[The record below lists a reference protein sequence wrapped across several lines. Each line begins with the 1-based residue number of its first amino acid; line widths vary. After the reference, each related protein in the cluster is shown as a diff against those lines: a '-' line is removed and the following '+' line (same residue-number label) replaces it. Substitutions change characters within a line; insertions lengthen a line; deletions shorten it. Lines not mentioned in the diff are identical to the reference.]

1 MSEATGTINRGEP
14 ELVVTH
20 FPLAHHFENL
30 DQQRDAESLGMWV
43 YIATE
48 VLIFA
53 ALFTGYFAYRIW
65 YAKDFEAASGR
76 LNVLI
81 GSLNTVVLLTS
92 SLTMA
97 LSLYAARVN
106 RQRMLVT
113 CLGLTCLLGLTFM
126 GFKAVEYLDDYREKL
141 VPGTTPYYFDPQEW
155 AEQQVDPAHVQLFLA
170 FYYILTG
177 IHAAHMA
184 VGIGW
189 ISVIIALAYRGRFSP
204 LHYMPIEIL
213 ALYWH
218 FVDIVWI
225 FLLPLLYLTGEHH
238 LNDLHFLR

>member
-1 MSEATGTINRGEP
+1 MSEATHTLRQERP
-14 ELVVTH
+14 ELVVTPS
-20 FPLAHHFENL
+20 PLAHHFENL

-53 ALFTGYFAYRIW
+53 GLFTGYFAYRIW
-65 YAKDFEAASGR
+65 YQKDFEAASAR

-81 GSLNTVVLLTS
+81 GGLNTVVLLTS

-97 LSLYAARVN
+97 LSVYAARVN
-106 RQRMLVT
+106 NQRLLCT
-113 CLGLTCLLGLTFM
+113 CLGLTCLLGLSFL
-126 GFKAVEYLDDYREKL
+126 GFKAVEYTGDYRENL
-141 VPGTTPYYFDPQEW
+141 VPGSAYFKPEDW
-155 AEQQVDPAHVQLFLA
+155 AREGFDPAHVQLFLT

-177 IHAAHMA
+177 IHATHMA
-184 VGIGW
+184 AGIGW
-189 ISVIIALAYRGRFSP
+189 IAVIIVLAWRGRFSP

-238 LNDLHFLR
+238 VSDLHFLK